1 MINHAWLTD
10 IVKIIESEN
19 TMKTLSGVFWKK
31 WFAGDK
37 YIYFFG
43 RKNVLIVYNGIIAHY
58 NFSTWIDKI
67 IEKIKNVIDK

>member
-1 MINHAWLTD
+1 MINHSWLTD
-10 IVKIIESEN
+10 IAKIIESEN

-37 YIYFFG
+37 YIYYFG
-43 RKNVLIVYNGIIAHY
+43 RKNVLLVYTGIIAHY

-67 IEKIKNVIDK
+67 IEKIKKVIIK